1 MIHPW
6 NLDLLR
12 QLGGKRAALPHALLL
27 HGAFGIGKL
36 ALARSLAQWLLCE
49 SPGADGPCQRCD
61 ACNWFSQGNHP
72 DFRELTPRDEEVDE
86 RGKVLRK
93 ASKLIDVDSVR
104 ALSGFLNLSA
114 HRGGWRVAVI
124 QPAEDMNAPAANA
137 LLKTLEEPPARVLI
151 LLVAHQP
158 GRLLATVRSRC
169 GKVAVP
175 MPDPDVSNDWLRQS
189 GIDTPAIVLAEA
201 GGAPLRALACAEPGR
216 SERRDAFLD
225 LLAHPARLDAC
236 ELAQRY
242 QTDLEDA
249 WGWLTRWLHDLLVQ
263 RMVGASRYFPARGDA
278 AAQLAARTDL
288 AGLLAL
294 QRELVAS
301 SRWLRH
307 PLSAQLLLESWLIRY
322 LEIVRGA
329 R

>member
-6 NLDLLR
+6 NLELLR
-12 QLGGKRAALPHALLL
+12 RLGGRRAAMPHALLL
-27 HGAFGIGKL
+27 SGPSGIGKL
-36 ALARSLAQWLLCE
+36 ALARSLAQWQLCE
-49 SPGADGPCQRCD
+49 APVADGPCRHCD
-61 ACNWFSQGNHP
+61 ACNWFEQGNHP

-93 ASKLIDVDSVR
+93 ASKKIEIESAR

-124 QPAEDMNAPAANA
+124 QPAEDMNGPAANA
-137 LLKTLEEPPARVLI
+137 LLKTLEEPPAKVLL

-169 GKVAVP
+169 AKVAVP
-175 MPDPDVSNDWLRQS
+175 MPNPELAREWLRQS
-189 GIDTPAIVLAEA
+189 GIEAPETVLAEA
-201 GGAPLRALACAEPGR
+201 GGAPLRALDCAEPGR

-225 LLAHPARLDAC
+225 LLARPARIDAC
-236 ELAQRY
+236 DTAQRY
-242 QTDLEDA
+242 QAELEQA
-249 WGWLTRWLHDLLVQ
+249 WGWLTRWVHDLLVQ
-263 RMVGASRYFPARGDA
+263 RMAGTSRFFPTRADA
-278 AAQLAARTDL
+278 AAQLAARVDL

-294 QRELVAS
+294 QRELAVS

-307 PLSAQLLLESWLIRY
+307 TLSAQLLLESWLIRY

-329 R
+329 K